1 MAERRIAEKTGE
13 GVIAFISNYSWL
25 DGLSFT
31 GMRERYLDEFDR
43 IAIDCLNGDKY
54 KTGKMTPEGLPD
66 PSIFSTPRNP
76 MGIQVGT
83 AISVMV
89 RKKEHKP
96 AGTIQFRHLWGM
108 SKRTQL
114 TETMECSAEALYGSV
129 SPELRLRIPFEP
141 VVVSDGYL
149 EWPLLPE
156 LLPVSFPGVKTSR
169 DEILVDFN
177 LSSLERRI
185 QQYLDPKI
193 SDAEMSKLHP
203 LLMKASDRFDPIAIR
218 TALRDRNS
226 ASGKY
231 IRYAY
236 RPFDVRWLYWH
247 PDTKLLDEKR
257 PEYEAALPLGAAQGP
272 VNSTFGISPATTIS
286 AQQKPRGNWQFS
298 QVSSAIACLD
308 LIDRGSTNFP
318 FKLVDAST
326 GEFRNNVSAS
336 MDAWLKAKEL
346 LPAQLC
352 QHIVATLNAPCYATD
367 NAGALRM
374 DWPRI
379 PVPDDADTLRASA
392 VLGGT
397 LSILLD
403 VERNVQGV
411 TQGALKAGL
420 AELAVPRGTDRALT
434 AGWGHAQVNKNGS
447 QIVMPGSGHVTE
459 RAWTRAE
466 HAALH
471 VIAKRYDM
479 DFDVLLV
486 LIGPVAIDVQQ
497 NNTSKWEAVPSRVW
511 EYTLG
516 GYQVLKKWLSY
527 REQSILGRALE
538 PDEVLHFT
546 HTARRITE
554 ILCMGPALDVAHY
567 KARKSALPW
576 ADGKPA
582 NPSTS

>member
-1 MAERRIAEKTGE
+1 
-13 GVIAFISNYSWL
+13 
-25 DGLSFT
+25 
-31 GMRERYLDEFDR
+31 
-43 IAIDCLNGDKY
+43 
-54 KTGKMTPEGLPD
+54 
-66 PSIFSTPRNP
+66 
-76 MGIQVGT
+76 
-83 AISVMV
+83 
-89 RKKEHKP
+89 
-96 AGTIQFRHLWGM
+96 
-108 SKRTQL
+108 
-114 TETMECSAEALYGSV
+114 
-129 SPELRLRIPFEP
+129 
-141 VVVSDGYL
+141 
-149 EWPLLPE
+149 
-156 LLPVSFPGVKTSR
+156 
-169 DEILVDFN
+169 
-177 LSSLERRI
+177 
-185 QQYLDPKI
+185 
-193 SDAEMSKLHP
+193 
-203 LLMKASDRFDPIAIR
+203 
-218 TALRDRNS
+218 
-226 ASGKY
+226 
-231 IRYAY
+231 
-236 RPFDVRWLYWH
+236 
-247 PDTKLLDEKR
+247 
-257 PEYEAALPLGAAQGP
+257 
-272 VNSTFGISPATTIS
+272 
-286 AQQKPRGNWQFS
+286 
-298 QVSSAIACLD
+298 VSSAIACLD

-367 NAGALRM
+367 NADALRM
-374 DWPRI
+374 DWPPFRFPMMRI
-379 PVPDDADTLRASA
+379 PCVP
-392 VLGGT
+392 VLCWGT

-516 GYQVLKKWLSY
+516 GYQVLKKWLSIA
-527 REQSILGRALE
+527 SNPWPRA
-538 PDEVLHFT
+538 
-546 HTARRITE
+546 
-554 ILCMGPALDVAHY
+554 
-567 KARKSALPW
+567 
-576 ADGKPA
+576 
-582 NPSTS
+582 